1 MKQTDKTPLW
11 LDLRKEYI
19 DDNFDKLRSYLYE
32 CSTNASKK
40 DSFFDMTIELLRG
53 RVEDV
58 IVFIASRP
66 IYVEDVDRKSTM
78 FNATLLATY
87 LLVDGDHDL
96 ALSAYIA
103 FMGELRLLNPRF
115 SDAILAAA
123 TQRLKYEKVT
133 AYGFNWK
140 NLDKIGTELFAYNA
154 AKLVTFEVPRKKPLL
169 FAKNGTAY
177 ISKDGLFLTHES
189 ATGAKKLIKDGANSL
204 DTGIGVTLRTLSS
217 QKLKQSH
224 EKKMPKIEEF
234 IKDFMQLQY
243 KVLHKAPAPIASLKR
258 YYEKDEA
265 VVRVCNVDL
274 SKGVIYVETTDPQY
288 HKLSG
293 PIVFEKASLV
303 YYYTDTLYEYFC
315 VGDYLKATITNIDN
329 PTFNI
334 EKQLVSFFVEDTKRA
349 EEESDEFLAL
359 LIDERPNYYGWINEF
374 GIAMH
379 TQNMA
384 GFGRGDF
391 AILNGV
397 TYGSGKYYGK
407 IDARVL
413 KLSNEHFDE
422 KTVRHDCI
430 RAFAEETEPP
440 VYEAPEEDTSELSP
454 VIISLLMRQMFG
466 YQRTLLKPTERFT
479 VLANISIMAEMVGDT
494 ISSSYS
500 RFARNYL
507 MALVEFVAGN
517 TVKDIHLI
525 PDEDYKDATSTKIRM
540 EVIDLLKQYGM
551 KDDSKKL
558 ADAIQEYKETMPM
571 LSRLAR
577 LIQTANAMQDTL
589 SGSALN
595 VIKREIIKTLS
606 IETEND
612 ADLEAASGTYLG
624 IESGTQEFK
633 TSIIFP
639 SNNNMQP
646 DEYSQH
652 MYVLKG
658 VCAFLN
664 STTGG
669 VLYLGV
675 NDQGYV
681 TGVEND
687 MKYLNQTSID
697 SYLRYIQDTAKKHFG
712 IDTLPYLRIEPLYD
726 NQVVAIHVDPH
737 PYRVVELNNT
747 AYLRVNAESREM
759 PEAMRQQLIASKVFT
774 KKDQAAAISLLQHAC
789 SQRKRV
795 KLHNYASSNSGKV
808 ADRTVEAYDVRPEDG
823 LVVCYDCKKL
833 DCSVFK
839 INRIG
844 YVEILDSE
852 PWSHTAVH
860 KKIDVDVFHMS
871 GTNPV
876 AVSLQL
882 DLMAKNLLIE
892 EFPSAKDCIKPHKGD
907 NNIWYFDTEV
917 YQMEGIG
924 RFYLGLANHIKIL
937 QAPELEKY
945 VEKFTTA
952 YLCNNMS

>member
-19 DDNFDKLRSYLYE
+19 DDNFEKLRSYLLE

-40 DSFFDMTIELLRG
+40 DSFFETTIDLLRA
-53 RVEDV
+53 RVEDL
-58 IVFIASRP
+58 IAAIASRP
-66 IYVEDVDRKSTM
+66 IFAEEVDRKSTT

-87 LLVDGDHDL
+87 LLVDGKHDL
-96 ALSAYIA
+96 ALPAYIA

-115 SDAILAAA
+115 SDSIISTA
-123 TQRLKYEKVT
+123 TNRLRFEKVT
-133 AYGFNWK
+133 GYGFNWK
-140 NLDKIGTELFAYNA
+140 DIEKIGTELFAFNA
-154 AKLVTFEVPRKKPLL
+154 AKLAKFDVPRKKPLV
-169 FAKNGTAY
+169 FTKYGTAY
-177 ISKDGLFLTHES
+177 ISADGLFLTHES
-189 ATGAKKLIKDGANSL
+189 ASGAKKLIKEGADSL

-224 EKKMPKIEEF
+224 EKQMPKIEEF
-234 IKDFMQLQY
+234 LKDFMQQQY
-243 KVLHKAPAPIASLKR
+243 KVLHKAPVPVAATALKR
-258 YYEKDEA
+258 YYENDET
-265 VVRVCNVDL
+265 VVRVSRVDL
-274 SKGVIYVETTDPQY
+274 SKGIVYVETTDPRY
-288 HKLSG
+288 HKLTG
-293 PIVFEKASLV
+293 PIVYEKTSLV
-303 YYYTDTLYEYFC
+303 YYYTNTLYEYFC
-315 VGDYLKATITNIDN
+315 VGDYLKATITNVDK
-329 PTFNI
+329 PAFSI
-334 EKQLVSFFVEDTKRA
+334 EKQLVTFFVEDTKHS
-349 EEESDEFLAL
+349 EEYNDEFLAK
-359 LIDERPNYYGWINEF
+359 LIDEKPNYCGWVNEF
-374 GIAMH
+374 GIAFY
-379 TQNMA
+379 TPNSKE
-384 GFGRGDF
+384 FSRGDF
-391 AILNGV
+391 AILSGLK
-397 TYGSGKYYGK
+397 YAQGKYYGK

-413 KLSNEHFDE
+413 RLSNESFDE

-430 RAFAEETEPP
+430 RAFAEDTPAP
-440 VYEAPEEDTSELSP
+440 VYAEPEEETSELSP
-454 VIISLLMRQMFG
+454 LIIAMLMRQMFG
-466 YQRTLLKPTERFT
+466 YQRTLLKPSERYSI
-479 VLANISIMAEMVGDT
+479 LANTNIMAELIGDAN
-494 ISSSYS
+494 SSSYI
-500 RFARNYL
+500 RFARTYL
-507 MALVEFVAGN
+507 MALVEFVADN
-517 TVKDIHLI
+517 NVKDIELV
-525 PDEDYKDATSTKIRM
+525 PDESYKDATSTQIRLT
-540 EVIDLLKQYGM
+540 VIDLLKEYGR
-551 KDDSKKL
+551 KDDSKML
-558 ADAIQEYKETMPM
+558 ADAIQDYKETVPM

-624 IESGTQEFK
+624 VESGTQEFK

-646 DEYSQH
+646 DEYTQN
-652 MYVLKG
+652 MNVLKG

-681 TGVEND
+681 TGLEND
-687 MKYLNQTSID
+687 MKYLKQTSID
-697 SYLRYIQDTAKKHFG
+697 SYLRYVQDTAKKHFG

-759 PEAMRQQLIASKVFT
+759 PETMRQQLIANKVFT
-774 KKDQAAAISLLQHAC
+774 KKNQAAAISLLQHAC
-789 SQRKRV
+789 SQKKAV
-795 KLHNYASSNSGKV
+795 VLHNYASSNSGSV

-823 LVVCYDCKKL
+823 LVVCYDKKKHE
-833 DCSVFK
+833 CSVFK

-844 YVEILDSE
+844 YVEILDNE
-852 PWSHTAVH
+852 PWAHTAVH
-860 KKIDVDVFHMS
+860 KKINVDVFHMS
-871 GTNPV
+871 GTKPIP
-876 AVSLQL
+876 VSLQL
-882 DLMAKNLLIE
+882 DLLAKNLLVE
-892 EFPSAKDCIKPHKGD
+892 EFPSAKDNIKPHKGD

-937 QAPELEKY
+937 QAPDLEKY
-945 VEKFTTA
+945 VATFVKDI
-952 YLCNNMS
+952 LKH

>member
-1 MKQTDKTPLW
+1 MKQTDKAPLW

-19 DDNFDKLRSYLYE
+19 DDNFDKLRDYLCE
-32 CSTNASKK
+32 CSTNAAKK
-40 DSFFDMTIELLRG
+40 DSFYDTTIELLRG
-53 RVEDV
+53 RVEDL
-58 IVFIASRP
+58 IASIASRP
-66 IYVEDVDRKSTM
+66 IYNEDDDRKSTT
-78 FNATLLATY
+78 FNVMLLATY
-87 LLVDGDHDL
+87 LLVDGSHDL
-96 ALSAYIA
+96 ALPAYIA

-115 SDAILAAA
+115 SDAIISAA

-154 AKLVTFEVPRKKPLL
+154 AKLIKFDEPRKKPLI
-169 FAKNGTAY
+169 FTKFGTAY
-177 ISKDGLFLTHES
+177 ISADGLFLTHES
-189 ATGAKKLIKDGANSL
+189 AAGAKKLFKSGADSL
-204 DTGIGVTLRTLSS
+204 DTGIGITLRSLSS
-217 QKLKQSH
+217 EKLKQSH
-224 EKKMPKIEEF
+224 ENQMLKVEEF
-234 IKDFMQLQY
+234 IKDFISQQY
-243 KVLHKAPAPIASLKR
+243 KVQNKVPTATAALKR
-258 YYEKDEA
+258 YFENDEV
-265 VVRVCNVDL
+265 VVRVTHVDL
-274 SKGVIYVETTDPQY
+274 KTGTIYVETIDPRYQ
-288 HKLSG
+288 HLEG
-293 PIVFEKASLV
+293 PIVFKKASLV
-303 YYYTDTLYEYFC
+303 YYYTNTLYEYFC
-315 VGDYLKATITNIDN
+315 AGDYLKATITSVEH
-329 PTFNI
+329 PSFNI
-334 EKQLVSFFVEDTKRA
+334 EQQLITFFVEDTKRA

-359 LIDERPNYYGWINEF
+359 LIDERPNYFGWINEF

-379 TQNMA
+379 TQNTA

-397 TYGSGKYYGK
+397 TYGTGKYYGK

-440 VYEAPEEDTSELSP
+440 IYEEPEEATSELSP

-517 TVKDIHLI
+517 TVKDIQLT
-525 PDEDYKDATSTKIRM
+525 PDEDYKEAASTKVRM

-551 KDDSKKL
+551 KEDSKRL
-558 ADAIQEYKETMPM
+558 ADAIQEYKDTMPM

-646 DEYSQH
+646 DEYAQN
-652 MYVLKG
+652 MNVLKG

-687 MKYLNQTSID
+687 MKYLSQTSID

-759 PEAMRQQLIASKVFT
+759 PEGMRQQLIASKVFT
-774 KKDQAAAISLLQHAC
+774 KKNQAAAISLLQHAC

-795 KLHNYASSNSGKV
+795 VLHNYASSNSGKV

-823 LVVCYDCKKL
+823 LAICYDCKKL
-833 DCSVFK
+833 ECSVFK

-871 GTNPV
+871 GTKPV

-937 QAPELEKY
+937 QAPELKQY
-945 VEKFTTA
+945 VATFVKEFLSQA
-952 YLCNNMS
+952 N

>member
-19 DDNFDKLRSYLYE
+19 DDNFEKLQAYLAG
-32 CSTNASKK
+32 CVSDGRKK
-40 DSFFDMTIELLRG
+40 DSFFDTTIELFRE
-53 RVEDV
+53 RIEDLLATV
-58 IVFIASRP
+58 TARP
-66 IYVEDVDRKSTM
+66 IFQDPEERKRIT
-78 FNATLLATY
+78 FNTSLLATY
-87 LLVDGDHDL
+87 LLADGQHPL
-96 ALSAYIA
+96 ALPAYVA
-103 FMGELRLLNPRF
+103 FMGQLCILNPRM
-115 SDAILAAA
+115 SDHCINAAVK
-123 TQRLKYEKVT
+123 RLRHEKV
-133 AYGFNWK
+133 ANLGFGWK
-140 NLDKIGTELFAYNA
+140 DLDKIGSELFAHNA
-154 AKLVTFEVPRKKPLL
+154 STLVKFDVPLSTPLIYT
-169 FAKNGTAY
+169 KHGTAY
-177 ISKDGLFLTHES
+177 ISKDGVFLTHDTAAE
-189 ATGAKKLIKDGANSL
+189 AKKVIKSGADSL
-204 DTGIGVTLRTLSS
+204 DTGIGITLRTMSS
-217 QKLKQSH
+217 QKLKQSM
-224 EKKMPKIEEF
+224 ENNLTEMEEF
-234 IKDFMQLQY
+234 TKDFIQQQY
-243 KVLHKAPAPIASLKR
+243 KVQNKR
-258 YYEKDEA
+258 VA
-265 VVRVCNVDL
+265 VNLLSYFENDDALVRITEIDAY
-274 SKGVIYVETTDPQY
+274 GTIHVETADPQY
-288 HKLSG
+288 HKLQG
-293 PIVFEKASLV
+293 TIQFERPSLF
-303 YYYTDTLYEYFC
+303 YYNMNQLYLFLK
-315 VGDYLKATITNIDN
+315 VGDYLPTTIRNVET

-334 EKQLVSFFVEDTKRA
+334 ERQLTEFFVEDTRA
-349 EEESDEFLAL
+349 AYEERNEFLAK
-359 LIDERPNYYGWINEF
+359 LIDERDTNCRWITEF
-374 GIAMH
+374 GEVMFTVNNH
-379 TQNMA
+379 KYN
-384 GFGRGDF
+384 RGDF
-391 AILNGV
+391 AFLSVKKFNHGD
-397 TYGSGKYYGK
+397 YYGK
-407 IDARVL
+407 IDAII
-413 KLSNEHFDE
+413 EGDADIDFDE
-422 KTVRHDCI
+422 RTARHDCI
-430 RAFAEETEPP
+430 RAFAQQMSAPVEAKQEE
-440 VYEAPEEDTSELSP
+440 TSELSP
-454 VIISLLMRQMFG
+454 MVISLLMKQMFA
-466 YQRTLLKPTERFT
+466 YQRTLLKPSDRFRF
-479 VLANISIMAEMVGDT
+479 LANASVMAEMIGDDL
-494 ISSSYS
+494 SASYTK
-500 RFARNYL
+500 FTRNYL
-507 MALVEFVAGN
+507 RALVQFVLN
-517 TVKDIHLI
+517 EDMSEIQLT
-525 PDEDYKDATSTKIRM
+525 PDEDYKDATSTKVRM

-551 KDDSKKL
+551 KEDSKRL
-558 ADAIQEYKETMPM
+558 ADAIQEYKDTMPM

-646 DEYSQH
+646 DEYAQN
-652 MYVLKG
+652 MNVLKG

-687 MKYLNQTSID
+687 MKYLSQTSID

-759 PEAMRQQLIASKVFT
+759 PEGMRQQLIASKVFT
-774 KKDQAAAISLLQHAC
+774 KKNQAAAISLLQHAC

-795 KLHNYASSNSGKV
+795 VLHNYASSNSGKV

-823 LVVCYDCKKL
+823 LAICYDCKKL
-833 DCSVFK
+833 ECSVFK

-871 GTNPV
+871 GTKPV

-937 QAPELEKY
+937 QAPELEKF
-945 VEKFTTA
+945 VFTFIEDN
-952 YLCNNMS
+952 LRLS